1 MIYNLQKRLMKK
13 ISKYIKY
20 LFSMAIIVFFW
31 FWFFSNCLWVGN
43 SSTDLLD
50 QVFDEAMDNYSVL
63 EVWWRDKKKV
73 WIAVLKGDDTMTA
86 WDSLSSTCFD
96 KNTKE
101 ILYMYSSWQ
110 KLKIGN
116 ERDCYVAWWQW
127 WREAFEMEH
136 KTPIIVKIIK
146 VLLRITIVLSITM
159 TILAGVKLMI
169 SVFSGK
175 DIKSSDA
182 KKDLIGIIVWLL
194 LAMFSITIINLIRSI
209 PNSSLKTSNDIS
221 YQMNSDFLV

>member
-1 MIYNLQKRLMKK
+1 MIYNLQKKLMKK
-13 ISKYIKY
+13 ISKYTKY
-20 LFSMAIIVFFW
+20 LFSIAIIIFFW
-31 FWFFSNCLWVGN
+31 FWFFSKCLWAGN

-50 QVFDEAMDNYSVL
+50 QVFDEAMDHNSVL
-63 EVWWRDKKKV
+63 EVWWRDKNKV
-73 WIAVLKGDDTMTA
+73 WNAVLKGGTTMTA

-96 KNTKE
+96 KDTKE

-127 WREAFEMEH
+127 WREAFEVEN

-146 VLLRITIVLSITM
+146 ILLRITIVLSITM
-159 TILAGVKLMI
+159 TIFAGVKLMI
-169 SVFSGK
+169 GVFSGK
-175 DIKSSDA
+175 DIKSSNA

-209 PNSSLKTSNDIS
+209 PNSSLRTSNDIW
-221 YQMNSDFLV
+221 YQMDSNLLV